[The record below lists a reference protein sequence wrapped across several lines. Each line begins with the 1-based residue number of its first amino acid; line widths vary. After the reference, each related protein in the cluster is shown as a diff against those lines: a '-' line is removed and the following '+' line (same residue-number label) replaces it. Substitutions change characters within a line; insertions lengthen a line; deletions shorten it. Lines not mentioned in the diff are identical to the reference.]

1 MPVPDVSTVSNDLKG
16 LELTLGTELSP
27 FPAKTKEV
35 AGLVNGTPTDLTS
48 TYFAD
53 KILITISQGGRLA
66 QWVRMLLHCLSET

>member
-1 MPVPDVSTVSNDLKG
+1 MPIPDLSNS
-16 LELTLGTELSP
+16 LEGIDIGGGIEPSP

-66 QWVRMLLHCLSET
+66 QWVGVFRVSPNNC

>member
-1 MPVPDVSTVSNDLKG
+1 MPTSDLANG
-16 LELTLGTELSP
+16 LESIDLGGGVQADR

-35 AGLVNGTPTDLTS
+35 AGLVHGVPTDLTS

-66 QWVRMLLHCLSET
+66 QWVSKIFFGICIDC